1 MSGLPGGKRSPA
13 GGRKSIPPDP
23 TAKTK
28 SIEVD
33 IERVCVSHGDPPVG
47 GGVWAGGVGMV
58 TTVVIP
64 IVRRSPSSANS
75 VDMFETI
82 QKRFAWLARFMILI
96 AGGSGFYMLD
106 FIDGWSRYSEPQ
118 YWWIHLMTFVWAL
131 FMFVFLVAEPVFLHR
146 LFAKYV
152 QIKLAKTFVFVQVLH
167 LFKLTLSLVA
177 VGAAVANNNIGFRA
191 DTGEDRR

>member
-1 MSGLPGGKRSPA
+1 MSGLPVGKRSPA

-47 GGVWAGGVGMV
+47 GGVWAGGVEMV
-58 TTVVIP
+58 TTVAIP
-64 IVRRSPSSANS
+64 IVRRSPSSVNS
-75 VDMFETI
+75 VDMFEAI
-82 QKRFAWLARFMILI
+82 QKRLAWLARFMILI
-96 AGGSGFYMLD
+96 AGGPGFYMLD

-131 FMFVFLVAEPVFLHR
+131 FMFVFFGR
-146 LFAKYV
+146 
-152 QIKLAKTFVFVQVLH
+152 
-167 LFKLTLSLVA
+167 
-177 VGAAVANNNIGFRA
+177 G
-191 DTGEDRR
+191 TGVPAPAIRKVCEN

>member
-1 MSGLPGGKRSPA
+1 
-13 GGRKSIPPDP
+13 
-23 TAKTK
+23 
-28 SIEVD
+28 
-33 IERVCVSHGDPPVG
+33 
-47 GGVWAGGVGMV
+47 MV

-75 VDMFETI
+75 VDMFETV

-131 FMFVFLVAEPVFLHR
+131 FMFVIFVSEPVFLHQ

-152 QIKLAKTFVFVQVLH
+152 QINPAKTFVFVQVPSFVHVDIELG
-167 LFKLTLSLVA
+167 SRWRSRREQPRLVSEL
-177 VGAAVANNNIGFRA
+177 ILERTEDDKA
-191 DTGEDRR
+191 DR

>member
-1 MSGLPGGKRSPA
+1 LPGGKRSPA

-64 IVRRSPSSANS
+64 IVRRSPSSVNS
-75 VDMFETI
+75 VDMFEAI
-82 QKRFAWLARFMILI
+82 QKRLAWLARFMILI

-106 FIDGWSRYSEPQ
+106 FIDGWSRYSELQ
-118 YWWIHLMTFVWAL
+118 YWWIHFMTFVWAL

-152 QIKLAKTFVFVQVLH
+152 KIKLAKTFVFVQVVD
-167 LFKLTLSLVA
+167 LFMLTLSLVA